1 MLVILRKR
9 HTNALDKEALIL
21 VLEKKIVSK
30 RRRKISIKLA
40 NFSLA
45 KSIEFIT

>member
-9 HTNALDKEALIL
+9 RANALDKEALIL
-21 VLEKKIVSK
+21 VSKKKTSK

-40 NFSLA
+40 NFDPA
-45 KSIEFIT
+45 RSIKFIT